1 MKIRLLKESDLDK
14 GFASCLETLGS
25 FKTTELI
32 KVYKERKKY
41 KIKTFVV
48 VEGDRV
54 IATASLILEPKFR
67 YNEICGH
74 VEDVCVLP
82 EKQGFGVGKKI
93 MKYLINYAKHKKC
106 YKLILSSRNDNIAF
120 YSKLGFHLHEN
131 HLRLDII

>member
-14 GFASCLETLGS
+14 GFKDCLETLGS

-67 YNEICGH
+67 YDEICGH

-82 EKQGFGVGKKI
+82 EIQGFGIGKKL
-93 MKYLINYAKHKKC
+93 MKYLINYAKQKKC
-106 YKLILSSRNDNIAF
+106 YKLILSSNSNNIPF
-120 YSKLGFHLHEN
+120 YNKLGFHLHEN
-131 HLRLDII
+131 HLRLDIP